1 VKLPPANINH
11 FWASILVE
19 ELIRNGTDYFCLAP
33 GSRCAPL
40 TVAIAENPRARTSI
54 HYDERGVGFHALGYG
69 RATGRPAAVVTT
81 SGTAVSNL
89 TPAVVEASMERIPM
103 LLLTADR
110 PPELRDTCAN
120 QTIDQVKSFGDY
132 VRWFVDLACPE
143 TGMPPEMVLT
153 TVDQAAYR
161 CRWPLGGPVH
171 INCMFREPLAPE
183 PQDKTL
189 NDEVAAIDGWLAR
202 KGPFTD
208 YALPEKRCS
217 SRVLE
222 MLAARLAQTERGL
235 VVVGGLR
242 NDLERT
248 AVSALLEALK
258 WPACV
263 DITSGLRMG
272 DGSGTVIGHYDAL
285 LRNKAFV
292 ETHRPEVILHM
303 GGRLVSKL
311 LGSFLSQSAP
321 ADYMLVADHPE
332 RQDPG
337 HEVTVRVEAGLSTFC
352 ADLAS
357 RLPSHNAS
365 LWLASWRQKAKVA
378 HRVLDRFAQTG
389 EDLSEPVVAFLLSR
403 IIPKNHA
410 LFLANSMPVRD
421 MDIFS
426 DGQGAGVCVGANRG
440 ASGIDGTIAC
450 ASGFAAGLQGPVTLL
465 IGDLAFLHDLN
476 ALNYLRNVAHPVV
489 AVVLNNNGGGIFS
502 FLPIAHF
509 ERFLEPYFV
518 TPHGLTFEHAASMY
532 GLAYY
537 QPGTRRDFVR
547 CYKKALKSKKSVIVE
562 VSIEREENLATHTRI
577 LTDMQRALEP

>member
-1 VKLPPANINH
+1 VRLPPANINH
-11 FWASILVE
+11 FWSSLLVE
-19 ELIRNGTDYFCLAP
+19 ELIRTGTDYFCIAP

-81 SGTAVSNL
+81 SGTAVCNL
-89 TPAVVEASMERIPM
+89 MPAVVEAAMGRIPM

-120 QTIDQVKSFGDY
+120 QTIDQVKAFGDY
-132 VRWFVDLACPE
+132 ARWFVDLACPE
-143 TGMPPEMVLT
+143 TSMPPEMVLT

-183 PQDKTL
+183 PDDKPL
-189 NDEVAAIDGWLAR
+189 NDGIAAVDGWRTR
-202 KGPFTD
+202 KRPFTD

-217 SRVLE
+217 SRVVE

-272 DGSGTVIGHYDAL
+272 DRSGTVIGHYDAL

-292 ETHRPEVILHM
+292 EAHRPEVILQM

-311 LGSFLSQSAP
+311 LGSFLSQSDP
-321 ADYMLVADHPE
+321 ADYVLVSDHPE

-357 RLPSHNAS
+357 RLPSPAAFS
-365 LWLASWRQKAKVA
+365 WLASWQQKTKVA
-378 HRVLDRFAQTG
+378 HQVLDRVSQTG
-389 EDLSEPVVAFLLSR
+389 EDLSEPVVAFLISR
-403 IIPKNHA
+403 MVPNNHA

-426 DGQGAGVCVGANRG
+426 DTQGAAVRVGANRG

-450 ASGFAAGLQGPVTLL
+450 ASGFAAGLQCPVTLL
-465 IGDLAFLHDLN
+465 VGDLAFLHDLN
-476 ALNYLRNVAHPVV
+476 ALNYLRNTAHPVV
-489 AVVLNNNGGGIFS
+489 AVVVNNNGGGIFS
-502 FLPIAHF
+502 FLPIARF
-509 ERFLEPYFV
+509 EQFLEPYFV

-537 QPGTRRDFVR
+537 RAATRRDFVR
-547 CYKKALKSKKSVIVE
+547 CYEKALKGHMSAIVE
-562 VSIEREENLATHTRI
+562 VSIEREQNLATHTR
-577 LTDMQRALEP
+577 LLADMQRALEP